1 MMSKRALLLI
11 DLQVDFVE
19 GGALAVPNGSEVIEV
34 ANRLIPCFDLV
45 IATLDFHPADHKS
58 FASQN
63 HGVGV
68 YGEFELEGL
77 PQTAWPDHCIAGSH
91 GAELVRGL
99 EAEGIDHRIY
109 KGTDRSID
117 SYSGFYDNG
126 HRKGT
131 GLAELL
137 RAQEVREVV
146 ILGLATDYC
155 VLYTALDSISEG
167 FSTVVV
173 TDGCRGVGLRPTDIP
188 AAWARM
194 ERAGV
199 RLAKSDEFNR
209 VS

>member
-1 MMSKRALLLI
+1 MSKRALLLI

-45 IATLDFHPADHKS
+45 VATLDFHPADHKS

-63 HGVGV
+63 RGVGL

-77 PQTAWPDHCIAGSH
+77 PQTAWPDHCIAGSA
-91 GAELVRGL
+91 GAEFVSRLDV
-99 EAEGIDHRIY
+99 EGIDYRIY
-109 KGTDRSID
+109 KGTDRRID

-131 GLAELL
+131 GLTELL
-137 RAQEVREVV
+137 KAQEVREVV

-155 VLYTALDSISEG
+155 VLYTALDSVS
-167 FSTVVV
+167 VV

-188 AAWARM
+188 EAWARM

-199 RLAKSDEFNR
+199 RLAKSEEF
-209 VS
+209 S

>member
-1 MMSKRALLLI
+1 MSKRALLLI

-45 IATLDFHPADHKS
+45 VATLDFHPADHKS

-63 HGVGV
+63 RGVGL

-77 PQTAWPDHCIAGSH
+77 PQAAWPDHCIAGSA
-91 GAELVRGL
+91 GAELVSRL
-99 EAEGIDHRIY
+99 DVQGIDYRIY
-109 KGTDRSID
+109 KGTDRRID

-131 GLAELL
+131 GLTELL
-137 RAQEVREVV
+137 KAQEVREVV

-155 VLYTALDSISEG
+155 VLYTALDSVAEG
-167 FSTVVV
+167 FLTVVV

-188 AAWARM
+188 EALARM

-199 RLAKSDEFNR
+199 RLAKSDEFSR